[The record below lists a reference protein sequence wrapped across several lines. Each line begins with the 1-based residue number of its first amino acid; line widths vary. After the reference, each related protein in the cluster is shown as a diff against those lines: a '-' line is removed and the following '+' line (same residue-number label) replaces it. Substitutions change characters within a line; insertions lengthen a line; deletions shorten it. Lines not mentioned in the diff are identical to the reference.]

1 VEQDR
6 FGLFML
12 EMIASGRKIE
22 LAGRF
27 IFCTEVCDAE
37 LKRVLESHALIKNN

>member
-1 VEQDR
+1 VEQDQ
-6 FGLFML
+6 FGLFMR

-37 LKRVLESHALIKNN
+37 LKRVLESHAFIKNN